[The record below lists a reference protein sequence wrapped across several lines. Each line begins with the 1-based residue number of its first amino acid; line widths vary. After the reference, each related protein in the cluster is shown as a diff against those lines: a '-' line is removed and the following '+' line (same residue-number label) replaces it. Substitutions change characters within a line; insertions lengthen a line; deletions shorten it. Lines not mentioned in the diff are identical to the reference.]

1 MIGYCQLHS
10 NASLQWQKY
19 FNEVHI
25 GMNHFT
31 IRCIFSELIPSGA
44 IILFNSYI
52 TCHLHQTS
60 GYETCKGQLRITSWM
75 NTVLIL
81 HSTLFLASFLS
92 HFLGHLTIVEVHE
105 TWWVLLAVLVNYS
118 LNFYMYCLSGKAF
131 RNEIRRFIRRLKTQ
145 TFNGLQVVQ
154 YWQERSPQN
163 RTLILMN

>member
-25 GMNHFT
+25 GMNYFT

-44 IILFNSYI
+44 VILFNSYI
-52 TCHLHQTS
+52 TCHLHQTSS

-75 NTVLIL
+75 NVVLIL
-81 HSTLFLASFLS
+81 HSTLFLASLFS
-92 HFLGHLTIVEVHE
+92 HFLGHLTIIEAHE

-131 RNEIRRFIRRLKTQ
+131 RNEIRRFIRRLKIRP
-145 TFNGLQVVQ
+145 FNGLQVVQ
-154 YWQERSPQN
+154 YIGKNDRLRIEC
-163 RTLILMN
+163 LYL